1 MKVKIIKG
9 TPIYLYKGTQYL
21 EKPDKC
27 KIKSMDY
34 NADENI
40 TYVKCTKNNYIY
52 EFICIVIILM
62 LVFYNNFIYQK
73 PIINFQY
80 NSVVQYYKGDLYLNL
95 RSDDTNK
102 YDITVKLKHD
112 DEVISTMIISP
123 GNTIVTV
130 GVEDVK
136 EHYVLE
142 LSCKYLLREVN
153 EEVPITVVKK
163 D

>member
-21 EKPDKC
+21 EKPNKC
-27 KIKSMDY
+27 KIVSMDY

-52 EFICIVIILM
+52 ECVCIAIILA

-73 PIINFQY
+73 PTINFQY
-80 NSVVQYYKGDLYLNL
+80 NSVVQYYDGDLYLNL
-95 RSDDTNK
+95 RSDSSNK
-102 YDITVKLKHD
+102 CNILVKVKYN
-112 DEVISTMIISP
+112 DEIVSTMTIAP
-123 GNTIVTV
+123 GTTIVTA
-130 GVEDVK
+130 GVEDAK
-136 EHYVLE
+136 DHYILE
-142 LSCKYLLREVN
+142 VSCKYLLRTVV
-153 EEVPITVVKK
+153 EEVPITVVRK